1 MPSWRSTLTGP
12 YAPAV
17 ALICLAVW
25 LHAADATLIATLI
38 PVITQDIGGINLIPW
53 TVALYEIGSIVA
65 GAASGLLAIKYG
77 LRQPMA
83 TASIIFAIG
92 CIISALAPAM
102 WVMLC
107 GRVLQ
112 GFGGGGLVALSFVA
126 MNTLFPRHL
135 VPQALAFV
143 SMVWGT
149 SAFLGPLIGGVF
161 ASYASW
167 RQAFWFFAIA
177 AILLSVWILRK
188 VQAKPPAITDQN
200 ERFPINRLLLL
211 TMGVLCIAYAGADIS
226 PVRTPLLVVLGVLML
241 IGFLRA
247 DAKAGDSRLLP
258 LNPISLR
265 NPLGAGLTMILCF
278 AIATIAITVYGPYL
292 MTRIYGISVLVAGY
306 IVACSSIGWSLAAV
320 AVASLDERYDRRLIL
335 YGMLTLTLSIVG
347 FVFSVPNGPV
357 WLIAVF
363 ALLEGAGFGMA
374 WTFILRLA
382 SNIAPES
389 EKERI
394 AAAIPTMHRAGYA
407 IGAAYIG
414 VIANTAQLDSADNIR
429 IVQNATF
436 WIFSA
441 CLPFAALGLM
451 AAWRFVRQP

>member
-1 MPSWRSTLTGP
+1 M
-12 YAPAV
+12 
-17 ALICLAVW
+17 
-25 LHAADATLIATLI
+25 
-38 PVITQDIGGINLIPW
+38 
-53 TVALYEIGSIVA
+53 
-65 GAASGLLAIKYG
+65 
-77 LRQPMA
+77 
-83 TASIIFAIG
+83 G
-92 CIISALAPAM
+92 CIISALAPVM

-112 GFGGGGLVALSFVA
+112 GLGGGGLVALSFVA
-126 MNTLFPRHL
+126 MNTLFPKHL

-167 RQAFWFFAIA
+167 RQAFVFFALA
-177 AILLSVWILRK
+177 ALLLSVWIVRR
-188 VQAKPPAITDQN
+188 VQAKPPADGNQR
-200 ERFPINRLLLL
+200 ERFPVNRLLLL
-211 TMGVLCIAYAGADIS
+211 TAGVLCIAYAGADIS
-226 PVRTPLLVVLGVLML
+226 PLRTPALIILGVLLL
-241 IGFLRA
+241 IWFLRV

-278 AIATIAITVYGPYL
+278 AVATVAITAYGPYL
-292 MTRIYGISVLVAGY
+292 MTKIHGMSVLVAGY

-320 AVASLDERYDRRLIL
+320 AVARLDEHYDRRMVL
-335 YGMLTLTLSIVG
+335 YGMLTLTLSIAG
-347 FVFSVPNGPV
+347 FVFSMPHGPV
-357 WLIAVF
+357 WLIALF

-382 SNIAPES
+382 GNIAPDS

-394 AAAIPTMHRAGYA
+394 AAAIPTVHRAGYA
-407 IGAAYIG
+407 IGAAYVGI
-414 VIANTAQLDSADNIR
+414 IANTAQLDSADTI
-429 IVQNATF
+429 QLLQHATV
-436 WIFSA
+436 WIFIA
-441 CLPFAALGLM
+441 CLPFAALGLL

>member
-1 MPSWRSTLTGP
+1 MTSWKSTLTGQ
-12 YAPAV
+12 YAPAI

-65 GAASGLLAIKYG
+65 GAASGLLAINYG
-77 LRQPMA
+77 LKKPMA
-83 TASIIFAIG
+83 AAAIIFALG
-92 CIISALAPAM
+92 CIVSALAPAM

-126 MNTLFPRHL
+126 MNTLFPKPL

-143 SMVWGT
+143 SMMWGT

-177 AILLSVWILRK
+177 ALILSIWITRK
-188 VQAKPPAITDQN
+188 VQAKPPADSPTS
-200 ERFPINRLLLL
+200 ERFPVNRLLLL
-211 TMGVLCIAYAGADIS
+211 TTGVLCIAYAGADIS
-226 PVRTPLLVVLGVLML
+226 LVRTPLLAVSGLL
-241 IGFLRA
+241 ILIWFLRA

-258 LNPISLR
+258 HNPISLS
-265 NPLGAGLTMILCF
+265 NPLSAGLTMILCF

-292 MTRIYGISVLVAGY
+292 MTQIHGIPVLVAGY
-306 IVACSSIGWSLAAV
+306 IVACSSVGWSLAAV
-320 AVASLDERYDRRLIL
+320 AVARLGENHDRHMIL
-335 YGMLTLTLSIVG
+335 YGMTTLTLSIAG
-347 FVFSVPNGPV
+347 FVFSVPHGPV
-357 WLIAVF
+357 WLIALF
-363 ALLEGAGFGMA
+363 ALIEGAGFGMA

-382 SNIAPES
+382 GNIAPES

-394 AAAIPTMHRAGYA
+394 AAALPTVQRAGYA
-407 IGAAYIG
+407 LGAAYIG
-414 VIANTAQLDSADNIR
+414 IIANTAQLDSADQVQ
-429 IVQNATF
+429 IVQQATF
-436 WIFSA
+436 WIFMA
-441 CLPFAALGLM
+441 CLPFALLGLL
-451 AAWRFVRQP
+451 AAWRFVRQ